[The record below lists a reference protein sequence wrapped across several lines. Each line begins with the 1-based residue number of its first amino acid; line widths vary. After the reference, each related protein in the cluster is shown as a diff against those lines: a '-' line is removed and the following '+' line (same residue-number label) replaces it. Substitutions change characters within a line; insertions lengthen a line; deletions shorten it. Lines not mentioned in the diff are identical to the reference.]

1 MNPIPLITLALAFL
15 IYASPIAAHDEF
27 VLDSRRATPGPR
39 LDLVEVSPDV
49 NRPGRKFHLHVQP
62 GLPRNDLFRI
72 LTKDFSHGFHAVPSG
87 FQLDDSGNL
96 VSTESGEAVHLNEVI
111 FDPGPYPRGAAW
123 EAALVSVDRNIRL
136 FAKTIPYPIVAHDGA
151 CTVSFELLSQS
162 GDRFVASGTGFAPGD
177 EVITESRCCG
187 RIIQKHQR
195 IAADG
200 VLPPN
205 NIAHGSHGADHTAR
219 YEVKTSSCGV
229 VVDYTWGES
238 ALIRR

>member
-1 MNPIPLITLALAFL
+1 MSPIRLITFVLGFFVW
-15 IYASPIAAHDEF
+15 ASPIAAHDEF
-27 VLDSRRATPGPR
+27 VLDFRRATPGPR
-39 LDLVEVSPDV
+39 LELIAVPPSP
-49 NRPGRKFHLHVQP
+49 NQPKPKYRLQVQP
-62 GLPRNDLFRI
+62 GLPQNVLFRV
-72 LTKDFSHGFHAVPSG
+72 LTKDFGHGFHTIASG
-87 FQLDDSGNL
+87 FQLDTSGNL
-96 VSTESGEAVHLNEVI
+96 VSAETGKAVYLDEMI

-151 CTVSFELLSQS
+151 CTVSFELLSQR

-177 EVITESRCCG
+177 EVITESRYSG

-195 IAADG
+195 ISADG

-205 NIAHGSHGADHTAR
+205 NISHGSHGADHNAR